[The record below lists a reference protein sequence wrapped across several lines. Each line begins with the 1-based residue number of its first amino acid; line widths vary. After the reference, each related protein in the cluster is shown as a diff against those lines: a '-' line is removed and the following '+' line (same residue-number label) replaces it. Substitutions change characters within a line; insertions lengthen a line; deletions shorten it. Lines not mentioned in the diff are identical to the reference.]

1 MNNRES
7 SIVARIARRL
17 ESARASVYLEF
28 ALIAPLAFAVVLFA
42 ADLCRVLVAEQQLEI
57 GSRILADVES
67 HYVQNGDTDQTPNA
81 KSKMAVAT
89 HLKTA
94 LNLPDVDRVMSQVDV
109 RLVPSIFKPIQK
121 VVEWFKVGEGDSW
134 IMKFVKT
141 LFKTIIN
148 VLMGGLDAY
157 IDQLF
162 LCDKMV
168 GGTCAVQ
175 LDTFFPK
182 SMYAFFGCYQHT
194 GGQGQKY
201 AKGSFYVASA
211 EYEFEKGKGYNYQ
224 KRQKH
229 YCWMPLMDT
238 NAFAPVTWIRRAEM
252 NLRNSWFMKIMRKAG
267 LSFTDYTKEVE

>member
-1 MNNRES
+1 MNKRES
-7 SIVARIARRL
+7 SIVARIVRRL

-42 ADLCRVLVAEQQLEI
+42 ADFCRILVAEQQLEI

-67 HYVQNGDTDQTPNA
+67 HYVQNSETDGTPNA
-81 KSKMAVAT
+81 KTKMAVAT
-89 HLKTA
+89 HLKLA
-94 LNLPDVDRVMSQVDV
+94 LNLPSEDRVMSQVDV

-121 VVEWFKVGEGDSW
+121 VVEWFKVSEGDSW

-141 LFKTIIN
+141 LFKTILN

-182 SMYAFFGCYQHT
+182 SAYAFFGNYQHT

-201 AKGSFYVASA
+201 AKGSFYVANT
-211 EYEFEKGKGYNYQ
+211 EYVSKDGKIDYA

-238 NAFAPVTWIRRAEM
+238 NAFAPVTWIRKAET
-252 NLRNSWFMKIMRKAG
+252 NLRNSWFMQIIRKAG
-267 LSFTDYTKEVE
+267 LNFKDYTKEVE